1 MALPVIDMKGTGQ
14 NIKKLREN
22 KGLSVKELAEQMG
35 FSGNYAIYKWQYGT
49 CLPTL
54 DNLVVLGAILGV
66 GISEII
72 VVRKGE

>member
-1 MALPVIDMKGTGQ
+1 MTLPVIDMQRTGER
-14 NIKKLREN
+14 IKELRKN

-66 GISEII
+66 SISEII
-72 VVRKGE
+72 VIRKE

>member
-14 NIKKLREN
+14 NIKHLREN
-22 KGLSVKELAEQMG
+22 KGLSVRELAECMG

-49 CLPTL
+49 SLPTL
-54 DNLVVLGAILGV
+54 DNLVALGAILGV

-72 VVRKGE
+72 VIRKE